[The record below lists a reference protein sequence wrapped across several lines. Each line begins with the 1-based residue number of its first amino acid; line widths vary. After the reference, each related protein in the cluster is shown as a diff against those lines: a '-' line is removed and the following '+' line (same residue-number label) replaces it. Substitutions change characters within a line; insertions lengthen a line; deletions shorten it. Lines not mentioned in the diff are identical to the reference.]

1 MPTRRSRALHCAFE
15 LISSSCDSSIAE
27 SYVAKFSAKSRSGLQ
42 LKLVDGRVVAVQE
55 ESGGGAGGAGIHSSA
70 GKDENND
77 EDDEDDDDDSVD
89 ETPASI
95 EEDMIE
101 AGVKSGSFWL
111 SRNRLDRFTLRYAQV
126 YAATVD
132 DSKKVKEPVGALL
145 ARVGN
150 LYVSI
155 TTRSGP

>member
-1 MPTRRSRALHCAFE
+1 M
-15 LISSSCDSSIAE
+15 AE
-27 SYVAKFSAKSRSGLQ
+27 PYVAKFSAKPRSGLQ

-55 ESGGGAGGAGIHSSA
+55 ESSAGASGAGIHSSA
-70 GKDENND
+70 DKDENDD
-77 EDDEDDDDDSVD
+77 EDDEDDDDASGPAANVD

-101 AGVKSGSFWL
+101 AGVNSGSFWL
-111 SRNRLDRFTLRYAQV
+111 RRNHLDRFTQRYAQV

>member
-1 MPTRRSRALHCAFE
+1 M
-15 LISSSCDSSIAE
+15 AE
-27 SYVAKFSAKSRSGLQ
+27 PYVAKFSAKTRSGPQ
-42 LKLVDGRVVAVQE
+42 LKLVDGRIVAVQE
-55 ESGGGAGGAGIHSSA
+55 ESGAGASGAGIHSSA
-70 GKDENND
+70 GKDENNV
-77 EDDEDDDDDSVD
+77 EDDEDDDDASVD

-101 AGVKSGSFWL
+101 AGVNSGSFWL
-111 SRNRLDRFTLRYAQV
+111 RRNHLDRFTQRYAQV

-145 ARVGN
+145 ARVGY

-155 TTRSGP
+155 TTRSGPSTHL